1 MSTPHDFFLFSSY
14 IFISSF
20 AILRREVITMVMV
33 HFRIV
38 YDCIF
43 ALLLFVIYVTLI
55 EKISP
60 IKFDQKLVSLITLTK
75 EN

>member
-1 MSTPHDFFLFSSY
+1 M
-14 IFISSF
+14 
-20 AILRREVITMVMV
+20 AMV

-38 YDCIF
+38 YDCIL
-43 ALLLFVIYVTLI
+43 ALLLFVIYVILI

>member
-1 MSTPHDFFLFSSY
+1 
-14 IFISSF
+14 
-20 AILRREVITMVMV
+20 MVMV

-43 ALLLFVIYVTLI
+43 ALLLFVIYVILI
-55 EKISP
+55 ENISP